1 MRTSSLLTLGLLLF
15 AGFFARPLAACGYSL
30 LGEQYRVAL
39 LNPYIAGSEYSAFF
53 YSSEQ
58 LNHWENAQDGRDRR
72 SNVEDWA
79 RELGGGVTGDDVMR
93 ILYGTRLP
101 DWQAAATGRPG
112 EAFQNN
118 PAWVAIQR
126 RPELLNYAL
135 WAKGYEVPHRVYNW
149 WDEPEEEAE
158 DPTDYPALALT
169 GYEKAKEGSFLK
181 ERYAYQL
188 LLLAYYAED
197 GTGMETYFNR
207 HFRDKAGVLADWA
220 RFHFAGQ
227 WNDEGRYVV
236 EMANAFRAVP
246 EKAIAAHQRTPDQ
259 LDPRDYL
266 AAARTDTERAN
277 LYALAALKRK
287 GPALEYLR
295 EAYRLD
301 PTNPVLALLAVRE
314 VNKLE
319 DWLLSYRL
327 TGIGPA
333 LPNFTDPDWGDNY
346 EAERAKLRA
355 ESEVRDRAYVKEV
368 REFFA
373 QLSTPDPRLADVL
386 RGQLALLDEDYDAAL
401 KHVRRTAQRDDALGF
416 QISVIRYLA
425 SIQSQRLSQEE
436 KGKYLAENLP
446 VLLEHLKPATEE
458 EQDYWEANPE
468 NNRAAALVRIASQQY
483 AAAGDTVTAYFLH
496 IRSLDLPIGY
506 EWASEY
512 YALIDYLDRPISDPT
527 MRRVIQYAA
536 GEGPNNALTRFLNP
550 AAQVDVNALRDLAG
564 TLALRRNELATA
576 LEHFSAIPAD
586 WHATN
591 YAFADYL
598 KTSPLSDVVNPS
610 VKFPGKAEV
619 VRQLLA
625 LQANAGQANDAGA
638 AACLALAKAW
648 YLMSDFGPAWMMLR
662 YGKSSTAADRARP
675 WPASS
680 EMHAAVPHT
689 PADFALIYEA
699 SRVDEYL
706 DCAEAVVKDR
716 ELAAEVAFVRAALGF
731 SRWKRAIEL
740 ENGYWYY
747 DADGKLAAKQKKQ
760 YRESFAPV
768 ARDYA
773 KTDFFQRTLRQCSWV
788 KAVM

>member
-1 MRTSSLLTLGLLLF
+1 MRTLSLLTLGLLFF

-79 RELGGGVTGDDVMR
+79 RELGGGVTGADVMR

-101 DWQAAATGRPG
+101 DWQAAAAGRPG
-112 EAFQNN
+112 EAFQDN
-118 PAWVAIQR
+118 PAWAAIQR
-126 RPELLNYAL
+126 RPDLLNYAL

-158 DPTDYPALALT
+158 DLTDYPALALA
-169 GYEKAKEGSFLK
+169 GYQQAKEGSFLK

-188 LLLAYYAED
+188 LLLAYYGED
-197 GTGMETYFNR
+197 DASMETYFNR
-207 HFRDKAGVLADWA
+207 YFRNRTGVLADWA
-220 RFHFAGQ
+220 HFHFAEQ

-236 EMANAFRAVP
+236 EMANAFRVVP

-259 LDPRDYL
+259 FDPRDYL
-266 AAARTDTERAN
+266 AAARTDAERAN

-301 PTNPVLALLAVRE
+301 PANPVLALLAVRE

-333 LPNFTDPDWGDNY
+333 LPNFSDPEWGENY

-355 ESEVRDRAYVKEV
+355 ENEVRDRAYVKEV
-368 REFFA
+368 RAFFA
-373 QLSTPDPRLADVL
+373 QLTTPDPRMADVL

-401 KHVRRTAQRDDALGF
+401 KHVRRTEQRDDALGF
-416 QISVIRYLA
+416 QVSIIRYLA
-425 SIQSQRLSQEE
+425 SIQSPRLSQEE

-446 VLLEHLKPATEE
+446 VLLERLKPATEE
-458 EQDYWEANPE
+458 ENNYWEAKPDH
-468 NNRAAALVRIASQQY
+468 NRAAALARIAAEQY

-496 IRSLDLPIGY
+496 LRSLDLPIGY

-512 YALIDYLDRPISDPT
+512 YALIDYLDRPISDQT
-527 MRRVIQYAA
+527 MRRVIQYVA
-536 GEGPNNALTRFLNP
+536 GDGPKNALTRFLNP
-550 AAQVDVNALRDLAG
+550 EAQVDINALRDLAG
-564 TLALRRNELATA
+564 TLALRRNDLATA
-576 LEHFSAIPAD
+576 LEHFSAIPTG
-586 WHATN
+586 WHAVT
-591 YAFADYL
+591 YDFVHYQ
-598 KTSPLSDVVNPS
+598 KTSPLSKVVKPS

-619 VRQLLA
+619 VRQMLA
-625 LQANAGQANDAGA
+625 LEANAGQANDAGA
-638 AACLALAKAW
+638 AACLALAQAW
-648 YLMSDFGPAWMMLR
+648 YNMSNFGPAWMMLR
-662 YGKSSTAADRARP
+662 YGQSSLAADMVRP
-675 WPASS
+675 WPGSA
-680 EMHAAVPHT
+680 EMHAAVPHS
-689 PADFALIYEA
+689 PEDFALVYEA

-706 DCAEAVVKDR
+706 DCAEAVVKDT
-716 ELAAEVAFVRAALGF
+716 ELVAEIAFVRAVLGF
-731 SRWKRAIEL
+731 ARWHRATEL
-740 ENGYWYY
+740 ETGYWYY
-747 DADGKLAAKQKKQ
+747 DEDGKLAAKEKAQ
-760 YRESFAPV
+760 YRERLAPV
-768 ARDYA
+768 VQKYA
-773 KTDFFQRTLRQCSWV
+773 KTNFFQRTLRQCSWV